1 MGEDSKGIAASEGSD
16 GIGSCQTQHV
26 GISPQKDRGC
36 SKGTV
41 GEGEGG
47 EEEGGIELGLGE
59 KMIPPTYKPKKK
71 PTQLA
76 IVRLRQVFET

>member
-26 GISPQKDRGC
+26 GMSPQKDRGC

-47 EEEGGIELGLGE
+47 EEEGGIELWTRRE
-59 KMIPPTYKPKKK
+59 NDSSYKPKKK

>member
-47 EEEGGIELGLGE
+47 EEGGIELWTRRENDSSHLQTE
-59 KMIPPTYKPKKK
+59 EEAY
-71 PTQLA
+71 A
-76 IVRLRQVFET
+76 ACNRSSSASF

>member
-36 SKGTV
+36 QRARWAKLKAG
-41 GEGEGG
+41 
-47 EEEGGIELGLGE
+47 
-59 KMIPPTYKPKKK
+59 KKK
-71 PTQLA
+71 A
-76 IVRLRQVFET
+76 A